1 MNKISAVDV
10 RFLFLAALLVF
21 LPGVEALKNLF
32 AFLFVLSWLL
42 ISKKNNNWGGKWQ
55 IIDTILLL
63 WILADIFVSIN
74 AVIIHQ
80 LSGSN
85 FRDVIRF
92 VLISWVLSRIY
103 FPKEKL
109 RELALISVVATVL
122 TLGYSYY
129 STGGEL
135 KELHSVGHIN
145 HTAIFLV
152 IAYSISLSLFLF
164 DFHNLQKYQKIIL
177 FLTTIVLFYATIDTG
192 SRAAFG
198 LIIIISLFDLICL
211 LVKNRKLSVLLLFFW
226 LVSCI
231 GFLFIQNP
239 PTALK
244 KILKMD
250 YILQDV
256 ARDRIRNFS
265 YYAFKLNPLFGTGF
279 GNYSQI
285 KSEDI
290 KAKII
295 KDKGAFNVSILQGS
309 HPHNVYYNYLLS
321 GGLLIFSIFLW
332 FWFYIVWII
341 FKLRSTKENDWIIL
355 CSISVLFIN
364 LGIGWVNTTLHH
376 EHAILS
382 MFVLGMLISEYRGAE
397 HRRSL
402 LYPRQDSGKKQVF
415 H

>member
-1 MNKISAVDV
+1 MNKIAAFDV
-10 RFLFLAALLVF
+10 RFLLLAAMLVF
-21 LPGVEALKNLF
+21 LPGVEALKNIF
-32 AFLFVLSWLL
+32 AFLFVLSWVL

-55 IIDTILLL
+55 IIDSIFLL

-74 AVIIHQ
+74 AVITHQ

-92 VLISWVLSRIY
+92 VLIAWVLSRIY
-103 FPKEKL
+103 FPKDKL
-109 RELALISVVATVL
+109 FELALISVVATVL

-129 STGGEL
+129 STGGVL

-177 FLTTIVLFYATIDTG
+177 FLTTIVLFYATVDTD

-198 LIIIISLFDLICL
+198 LIIIITLVNMLCL
-211 LVKNRKLSVLLLFFW
+211 LVKHGKLSTFF
-226 LVSCI
+226 LVFGIVSCV
-231 GFLFIQNP
+231 GVFFIYNP
-239 PTALK
+239 PKALDRLLAK
-244 KILKMD
+244 DHILHD
-250 YILQDV
+250 A

-265 YYAFKLNPLFGTGF
+265 YYAFKTNPLFGIGF
-279 GNYSQI
+279 GNYGQI
-285 KSEDI
+285 KIEDI
-290 KAKII
+290 KAEII
-295 KDKGAFNVSILQGS
+295 KDKGIFNASEYLPGS
-309 HPHNVYYNYLLS
+309 HAHNVYYTYLVS

-341 FKLRSTKENDWIIL
+341 FKLRSRKENDWIIL
-355 CSISVLFIN
+355 SSISVLLIN
-364 LGIGWVNTTLHH
+364 LAIGWVNTTLHH

-382 MFVLGMLISEYRGAE
+382 MFVLGMLISEYRRAE
-397 HRRSL
+397 HGKN
-402 LYPRQDSGKKQVF
+402 LYKP
-415 H
+415 

>member
-1 MNKISAVDV
+1 MNKIAVVDL
-10 RFLFLAALLVF
+10 RFLLLAAMLVF
-21 LPGVEALKNLF
+21 LPGLEALKNIF
-32 AFLFVLSWLL
+32 AFLFVLSWVL

-55 IIDTILLL
+55 IIDSIFLL

-74 AVIIHQ
+74 ALITHQ

-92 VLISWVLSRIY
+92 VLIAWVLSRIY

-109 RELALISVVATVL
+109 RELALISVLATVI

-129 STGGEL
+129 STGGVL

-177 FLTTIVLFYATIDTG
+177 FLTTIVLFYASVDSG

-198 LIIIISLFDLICL
+198 IIIIISLFDIICL
-211 LVKNRKLSVLLLFFW
+211 LLKNRKLLTFLFLCG

-231 GFLFIQNP
+231 GVFFILNP
-239 PTALK
+239 PQALDRILAK
-244 KILKMD
+244 DHILKD
-250 YILQDV
+250 DT
-256 ARDRIRNFS
+256 RDRLNTFS
-265 YYAFKLNPLFGTGF
+265 YYAFKRNPLFGIGF
-279 GNYSQI
+279 GNYGHI
-285 KSEDI
+285 KIEDI
-290 KAKII
+290 KAQII
-295 KDKGAFNVSILQGS
+295 KDNGVFNVSFLKGA
-309 HPHNVYYNYLLS
+309 HPHNVYFSYLIS

-341 FKLRSTKENDWIIL
+341 FKLRSAKENYWIVP
-355 CSISVLFIN
+355 CGISVLLTN
-364 LGIGWVNTTLHH
+364 LVIGWVNTTLHH
-376 EHAILS
+376 EHALLS
-382 MFVLGMLISEYRGAE
+382 MVVLGMLISEYRRAE
-397 HRRSL
+397 HRRIL
-402 LYPRQDSGKKQVF
+402 HEP
-415 H
+415 